1 MRSARG
7 AIRTTTTASSVQI
20 IERIEP
26 LRSALEAPRRTGSGI
41 ALVPTMGALHE
52 GHLALV
58 DRARERA
65 ACVVM
70 SLFVNPL
77 QFGPNEDFA
86 RYPRDLEGDARL
98 AETRGV
104 DFLFAPQPAELYRG
118 ARAVSVVPTSLA
130 SRWDGASRPGHYTG
144 VLTVVAK
151 LFNIVQPDVA
161 VFGQKDIQQATL
173 IHAMARD
180 LDFPIRILIAPTVRE
195 PDGVALS
202 SRNAYLRPTDRKR
215 ARLLSR
221 ALFAMRD
228 AFDGGERSGAALE
241 AIGREIVGEE
251 PKVNVEYLAVM
262 DAETLEP
269 AAVATA
275 RSIAAIAAH
284 IGKTRL
290 IDNVILGSPAPS
302 A

>member
-1 MRSARG
+1 
-7 AIRTTTTASSVQI
+7 VQI

-26 LRSALEAPRRTGSGI
+26 LRLALDEPRRGGKGI

-65 ACVVM
+65 ATVVM

-86 RYPRDLEGDARL
+86 RYPRDREGDARL
-98 AETRGV
+98 AALRGV
-104 DFLFAPQPAELYRG
+104 DFLFAPQPDELYRAG
-118 ARAVSVVPTSLA
+118 RAVTVVPSALA
-130 SRWDGASRPGHYTG
+130 SRWDGAARPGHFTG

-173 IHAMARD
+173 IRAMVRD
-180 LDFPIRILIAPTVRE
+180 LDFPIQLVVAPIVRE
-195 PDGVALS
+195 ADGLALS
-202 SRNAYLRPTDRKR
+202 SRNAYLSAADRKR
-215 ARLLSR
+215 ARVLSR

-228 AFDGGERSGAALE
+228 TFDAGESSTAKLERLGHAVVAAE
-241 AIGREIVGEE
+241 DAVT
-251 PKVNVEYLAVM
+251 VEYLAVM
-262 DAETLEP
+262 DPETLEP
-269 AAVATA
+269 SPVAVPGN
-275 RSIAAIAAH
+275 IVAIAARV
-284 IGKTRL
+284 GNTRL
-290 IDNVILGSPAPS
+290 IDNVILGAADS
-302 A
+302 AG

>member
-1 MRSARG
+1 M
-7 AIRTTTTASSVQI
+7 QI
-20 IERIEP
+20 IERIAP
-26 LRSALEAPRRTGSGI
+26 LRSALEAPRRAGSGI

-52 GHLALV
+52 GHLSLV

-98 AETRGV
+98 AEARGV
-104 DFLFAPQPAELYRG
+104 DFLFAPQPAELYRS
-118 ARAVSVVPTSLA
+118 ARTVSVVPASLV
-130 SRWDGASRPGHYTG
+130 SRWDGASRPGHFTG

-173 IHAMARD
+173 IRAMIRD
-180 LDFPIRILIAPTVRE
+180 LDFPIQLVIAPTVRE
-195 PDGVALS
+195 PDDVALS

-221 ALFAMRD
+221 ALFAMHD
-228 AFDGGERSGAALE
+228 AFDGGESSGAALE
-241 AIGREIVGEE
+241 AIGRRVVDAE
-251 PKVNVEYLAVM
+251 PKVKVEYLAVM
-262 DAETLEP
+262 DPDTLEP
-269 AAVATA
+269 ATVATA
-275 RSIAAIAAH
+275 GSIAAIAAH
-284 IGKTRL
+284 IGTTRL
-290 IDNVILGSPAPS
+290 IDNVIFGAPTS
-302 A
+302 S